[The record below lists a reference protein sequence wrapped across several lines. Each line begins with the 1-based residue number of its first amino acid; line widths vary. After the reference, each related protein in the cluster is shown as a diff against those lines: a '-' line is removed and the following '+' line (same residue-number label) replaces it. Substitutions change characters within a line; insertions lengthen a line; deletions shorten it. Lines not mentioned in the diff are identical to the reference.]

1 MEWVLETLAIS
12 FVAIAAVWLVVAQ
25 ACGILNGVREARD
38 ARCKSLCPP
47 TRNTDGNRRLFL
59 AR

>member
-12 FVAIAAVWLVVAQ
+12 FVAIAAIAAMWFVFAQ

-38 ARCKSLCPP
+38 ARRKRTLPKHRP
-47 TRNTDGNRRLFL
+47 F
-59 AR
+59 